1 MNLFLKFGG
10 SFEVDFEKK
19 KNWTLYKSDTRSG
32 QLTQN
37 KSSLILCA
45 LASERESQGERGRER
60 KRSDKKNQNQKL
72 GRGKKCSFFL
82 EKLRQHNHIS

>member
-1 MNLFLKFGG
+1 
-10 SFEVDFEKK
+10 
-19 KNWTLYKSDTRSG
+19 
-32 QLTQN
+32 
-37 KSSLILCA
+37 LILCA

-72 GRGKKCSFFL
+72 GRGKKCSFL